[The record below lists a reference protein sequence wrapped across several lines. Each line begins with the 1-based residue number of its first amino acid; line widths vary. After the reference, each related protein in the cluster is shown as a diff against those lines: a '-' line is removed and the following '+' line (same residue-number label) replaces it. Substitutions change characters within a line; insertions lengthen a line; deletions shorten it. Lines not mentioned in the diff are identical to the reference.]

1 MQFEVVSLVNDCI
14 NKNTIYL
21 ILDNWDDWFTYST
34 LFRVRYIDNT
44 GKKHMMGGVKIG
56 QKNQG
61 RSPKLPEKFEKLND
75 EFFSLGASEDYYEA
89 IKDIFPEAD
98 QRKEFFTA
106 LNDIA
111 YNLEMFE
118 EVKGLDVVQTS
129 LMRDFS
135 ANVVKNQFHRLT
147 EGGAWLTRYTF
158 SYFPNGEIEEDDETQ
173 KLELEFN
180 VEPDDMPPSNI
191 HVLIGKNGVGKTTL
205 LKNMIN
211 SLESMV
217 DEYGS
222 VKTWGG
228 KGFANIVY
236 VSFSAFDR
244 YLEIKD
250 EIVPYFYIGLAKK
263 DGMKNID
270 ELAVDFAGSL
280 FEISS
285 GIGSKAKLWNDT
297 LSILESD
304 NTFVD
309 LNIKNWSARKRS
321 KGGVTRI
328 AWRQND
334 NIAVHNLGEKNKEEL
349 KEQFIEATIP
359 KFEKLSSGHKVI
371 LLIIVRLI
379 ELVEEKTLVIMD
391 EPEEHLHPPL
401 VSALIRA
408 LSNLLTYRNGVG
420 IIATHSPVIIQEV
433 PQECV
438 WILRRA
444 GEELVAERPEIET
457 FGENLGILTSQ
468 IFGYEVTN
476 SGFHTMIKNSVER
489 HQSYKRALRYFHG
502 QLGGEGK
509 KILRSLM
516 YEKECLE
523 ESTDD

>member
-1 MQFEVVSLVNDCI
+1 MQFEVVSLVNECI

-244 YLEIKD
+244 YLEIED

-321 KGGVTRI
+321 RGGVTRI

-379 ELVEEKTLVIMD
+379 ELVEEK
-391 EPEEHLHPPL
+391 H
-401 VSALIRA
+401 
-408 LSNLLTYRNGVG
+408 
-420 IIATHSPVIIQEV
+420 
-433 PQECV
+433 
-438 WILRRA
+438 
-444 GEELVAERPEIET
+444 
-457 FGENLGILTSQ
+457 
-468 IFGYEVTN
+468 
-476 SGFHTMIKNSVER
+476 
-489 HQSYKRALRYFHG
+489 
-502 QLGGEGK
+502 
-509 KILRSLM
+509 
-516 YEKECLE
+516 
-523 ESTDD
+523 

>member
-1 MQFEVVSLVNDCI
+1 MQFEVVSAVNECV

-21 ILDNWDDWFTYST
+21 ILDSWDDWFTYST
-34 LFRVRYIDNT
+34 LFTVRYIDAD
-44 GKKHMMGGVKIG
+44 GQKHRMSGVKIG
-56 QKNQG
+56 QKGQG
-61 RSPKLPEKFEKLND
+61 RSPKLPEKFERLSD
-75 EFFSLGASEDYYEA
+75 DFFSLGSSEDYYEA
-89 IKDIFPEAD
+89 VKDIFRDEN
-98 QRKEFFTA
+98 QRKAIFEA

-111 YNLEMFE
+111 YNLELFE
-118 EVKGLDVVQTS
+118 TVKEFDVVQTS

-135 ANVVKNQFHRLT
+135 ASVVKNQFHRLT
-147 EGGAWLTRYTF
+147 EGGAWLTRYAF
-158 SYFPNGEIEEDDETQ
+158 SFFPNAETEEDDQ
-173 KLELEFN
+173 NKRLELEFN

-211 SLESMV
+211 SLEGV
-217 DEYGS
+217 GETYGS

-244 YLEIKD
+244 FLEIED
-250 EIVPYFYIGLAKK
+250 EIIPYFYIGLAKK
-263 DGMKNID
+263 VGMKNID
-270 ELAVDFAGSL
+270 ELAVDFAASL

-285 GIGSKAKLWNDT
+285 GIGSRAQLWNET
-297 LSILESD
+297 ISILESD

-309 LNIKNWSARKRS
+309 LKIKNWSARKRR
-321 KGGVTRI
+321 KNGVTRI
-328 AWRQND
+328 AWKQDN
-334 NIAVHNLGEKNKEEL
+334 NIAVHNLGEKTKEEL
-349 KEQFIEATIP
+349 KEQFIEATVP
-359 KFEKLSSGHKVI
+359 KFERLSSGHKVI

-433 PQECV
+433 PQNCV

-476 SGFHTMIKNSVER
+476 SGFHTMIQNSVER
-489 HQSYKRALRYFHG
+489 YKSYKGALRHFNG

-523 ESTDD
+523 ENTDD